1 MPKKKK
7 KKKQNKHSPCK
18 PHVHTCPVWTNGRTT
33 PAGNQQKYSRILSQ
47 AIVRLILFLNLIRRG
62 GSVQAPELVGLGGTV
77 LWIRIVRMV
86 PDNGASRVVDTPL
99 VPLGVLI
106 CIDAI
111 HSPVRNTVEE
121 GAA

>member
-7 KKKQNKHSPCK
+7 KKKLNKHSPCK